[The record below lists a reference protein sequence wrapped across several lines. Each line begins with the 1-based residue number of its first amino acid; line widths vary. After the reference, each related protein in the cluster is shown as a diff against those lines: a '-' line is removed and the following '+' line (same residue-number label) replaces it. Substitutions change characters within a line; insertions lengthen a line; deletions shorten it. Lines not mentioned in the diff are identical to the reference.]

1 MQFRRTLSSIAVTLA
16 ATALPM
22 VAFPTPVGA
31 APTLAWDLH
40 FNGWD
45 RASSP
50 AIADVDGNGIDDVVV
65 GHEDGWVKIFKDG
78 TQNYMPGWPQPA
90 IISGNAPTAIESSP
104 TVADLDRDGVP
115 EIIMGVGSTFVANQ
129 PGGVVVFN
137 RNGSVR
143 CRWAG
148 VDNMR
153 VWGMIASPDGYP
165 EGVFATP
172 AVGDV
177 DGDGFPDMVFGG
189 WDSYIHVL
197 NRNCQETVPRFFNDD
212 TIWSSPSLYDVDGD
226 GRMEIFTG
234 GDSHA
239 GPSEF
244 HPGGMVRALDW
255 RNGQLVQMWKQ
266 KPGDVVHS
274 SVAIGDINGDGRLEV
289 VHGAG
294 DFYNNADS
302 NKVFAWHVEDGS
314 PVPGWPQSTGGVTW
328 SSPSLADL
336 TGDGVP
342 EVVIG
347 SRDHNVHAWRGNGQ
361 KLWTSNPGAG
371 LPYPNP
377 SARVQGSPMVGDVT
391 GDGRPEVVIGSDFGM
406 FVLDGASGGRVG
418 NPLYVGLSH
427 ETTPALGNF
436 GPNGWRIITVGF
448 DTPGNFTK
456 IRAYS
461 VPAPGKT
468 PEWPMWRKNA
478 RRLGA
483 NPSDGPVLPPGYCSK
498 PTNGTPSPSDASAKG
513 YWFLGR
519 DGGVFAFGGAGFF
532 GSLPALGIRNRVL
545 NMAPT
550 KDGNGYWMLGADGG
564 VFAFGNAKFH
574 GNTVGLPLVAPVI
587 SLTPTPDGGGYWL
600 LAADGGIFSYGNAKF
615 HGSTGGSRLNA
626 PVISMASTP
635 DGGGYWLL
643 AADGGIFSY
652 GNAKFWG
659 STGGMKLNAPVVS
672 MAPSPNGGYWLL
684 GGDGG
689 VFSFGPGAPYLGSV
703 PGTGLCSTAPGVQL
717 RSSNTGNGYWI
728 LGADGGVFSFGD
740 AKFYGAFPGLS
751 ADRAAIDMAIKR

>member
-1 MQFRRTLSSIAVTLA
+1 LLLRRTLASLGLTLVA
-16 ATALPM
+16 SVVPTI
-22 VAFPTPVGA
+22 AFPTAASA
-31 APTLAWDLH
+31 APTLAFESH

-50 AIADVDGNGIDDVVV
+50 VIADIDGNGIDDVVV
-65 GHEDGWVKIFKDG
+65 GHEDGWVKVFRDG
-78 TQNYMPGWPQPA
+78 TNAYMPGWPQPA
-90 IISGNAPTAIESSP
+90 IISGNNPTAIESSP
-104 TVADLDRDGVP
+104 TVADLDRDGAP

-129 PGGVVVFN
+129 PGGIVVFN

-148 VDNMR
+148 IDNMR

-177 DGDGFPDMVFGG
+177 DGDGYPDMVFGG
-189 WDSYIHVL
+189 WDSYIHVV

-239 GPSEF
+239 GPSEH

-255 RNGQLVQMWKQ
+255 RNGQLVLMWKQ
-266 KPGDVVHS
+266 KPMEVIHS

-294 DFYNNADS
+294 DFYLGQRGNNPDS
-302 NKVFAWHVEDGS
+302 FKVFAWHVEDGS

-328 SSPSLADL
+328 SSPTLADL
-336 TGDGVP
+336 TGDGVV

-361 KLWTSNPGAG
+361 KLWTSNPAHPGG
-371 LPYPNP
+371 VSTP
-377 SARVQGSPMVGDVT
+377 VQGSAMVGDVT
-391 GDGRPEVVIGSDFGM
+391 GDGLPEVVIGTGWGM
-406 FVLDGASGGRVG
+406 FILNGANGSRIG

-436 GPNGWRIITVGF
+436 NGHWRIVTAGF
-448 DTPGNFTK
+448 DTPNNFTK
-456 IRAYS
+456 YRWYDI
-461 VPAPGKT
+461 PAPKAT

-483 NPSDGPVLPPGYCSK
+483 NPSDGPPLPPGVCRK
-498 PTNGTPSPSDASAKG
+498 PSNPPATPSAASAKG
-513 YWFLGR
+513 YWFLGKDGGIFSFNAPFHGSLPGLGIR
-519 DGGVFAFGGAGFF
+519 TQVRNMAGAADGNGYWILGQDGGVFAFGSARFF
-532 GSLPALGIRNRVL
+532 
-545 NMAPT
+545 
-550 KDGNGYWMLGADGG
+550 
-564 VFAFGNAKFH
+564 
-574 GNTVGLPLVAPVI
+574 GNTVGLPLVAPII
-587 SLTPTPDGGGYWL
+587 SLTPTPDGLGYWL
-600 LAADGGIFSYGNAKF
+600 LAADGGVFSYGSARF
-615 HGSTGGSRLNA
+615 YGSTGGMKLNG
-626 PVISMASTP
+626 PIISMAAAP
-635 DGGGYWLL
+635 DGKGYWLL
-643 AADGGIFSY
+643 GSDGGIFSY
-652 GNAKFWG
+652 GSAKFYG
-659 STGGMKLNAPVVS
+659 SMGGQKLNAPVVS
-672 MAPSPNGGYWLL
+672 MAPSPTGYWLL

-689 VFSFGPGAPYLGSV
+689 VFSFNAPFTGSV

-717 RSSNTGNGYWI
+717 RGSSTGKGYWI

-740 AKFYGAFPGLS
+740 ALFYGSFPGLP
-751 ADRAAIDMAIKR
+751 ADRAAIDMAIRR